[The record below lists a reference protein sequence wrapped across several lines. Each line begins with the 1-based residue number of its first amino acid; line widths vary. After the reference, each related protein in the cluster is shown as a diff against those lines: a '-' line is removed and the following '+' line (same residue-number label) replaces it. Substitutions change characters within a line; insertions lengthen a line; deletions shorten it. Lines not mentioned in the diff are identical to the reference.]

1 MHPDANF
8 AGDRRTASLA
18 AIALVET
25 VTLLNR
31 LLLVAPRAR
40 VQWEQLPRLVIAT
53 TVLVAALGG
62 LLVGLAHRRLS
73 HTGRPLGPPDVV
85 RVMQF
90 RDALFD
96 ARSGLISTAAAALS
110 LGTGAPVGQYGAM
123 V

>member
-8 AGDRRTASLA
+8 AGDRRAASLA

-31 LLLVAPRAR
+31 LLLV
-40 VQWEQLPRLVIAT
+40 
-53 TVLVAALGG
+53 
-62 LLVGLAHRRLS
+62 GLAHRHLS